1 MKALATALLGLLIA
15 LPLAKAQDA
24 TPAESLAKE
33 YAANP
38 IAADAKLLG
47 KALSVSGTV
56 SSLKKDEDG
65 AYFLI
70 LGPKDEVYC
79 YFESSCEG
87 ELAKLSKGD
96 QVSLRGVCKGL
107 VKKGRKDRVLLV
119 DCKLGLADA
128 QAPAKA
134 ASFKKS
140 LMILSGPKGSGSGF
154 VAKIGGVKYVV
165 SNFHVFFENSPKIF
179 DSEDRPVETKSIKFT
194 PDRDLALFELASQD
208 AYEALEIRPDVTSL
222 PVGSSLR
229 VYGNSGGGEVF
240 TEISGKA
247 LGSGP
252 RIIETDA
259 EFIEGN
265 SGSPVLEYPS
275 LKVVGV
281 ATYASVL
288 NPNWSSKGTRFE
300 KVRRFATRI
309 DNLDPASFD
318 VYEKAS
324 FESDATAFKS
334 VKDSAML
341 KASALANL
349 SGLGLFEGKDASES
363 SPYWKDLLLYSG
375 KTLDGAQRSRLIALI
390 GQWNLEMAKFL
401 GSQKSSPFQSQA
413 PKKLGIDQG
422 SAPSLQKLPYEEL
435 CRILFPNVPK
445 AKLSCKYFAF
455 QAEDFY
461 DTSSVFQER
470 FKKSFEDIKATF
482 KK

>member
-1 MKALATALLGLLIA
+1 MRAVAALLLA
-15 LPLAKAQDA
+15 LFTSFSTAKAQDA
-24 TPAESLAKE
+24 TSAESLAKE

-38 IAADAKLLG
+38 LAADAKLLG
-47 KALSVSGTV
+47 KAVAAHGTV
-56 SSLKKDEDG
+56 SALKKDEDG
-65 AYFLI
+65 ACFLI

-96 QVSLRGVCKGL
+96 QVSFRGVCKGL

-119 DCKLGLADA
+119 DCKFGLADA
-128 QAPAKA
+128 QVPAKS

-165 SNFHVFFENSPKIF
+165 SNFHVFFENNPKIF
-179 DSEDRPVETKSIKFT
+179 DSEDRPVEVKAIKFT
-194 PDRDLALFELASQD
+194 PDRDLALFELAKQD
-208 AYEALEIRPDVTSL
+208 AYESLEIRPDVTSL
-222 PVGSSLR
+222 PVGSALR

-240 TEISGKA
+240 TEIGGKA

-252 RIIETDA
+252 RVVETDA

-288 NPNWSSKGTRFE
+288 NPNWSGKGTRFE
-300 KVRRFATRI
+300 KIRRFATRI

-324 FESDATAFKS
+324 FESDAATFRNI
-334 VKDSAML
+334 KDSAML

-363 SPYWKDLLLYSG
+363 SPYWKELLLYSG
-375 KTLDGAQRSRLIALI
+375 KTLDGAQRARLIALI

-413 PKKLGIDQG
+413 PKKLGLDQS

-435 CRILFPNVPK
+435 CRILFPKAPK
-445 AKLSCKYFAF
+445 AKPSCKYFAF
-455 QAEDFY
+455 QAEELY
-461 DTSSVFQER
+461 DASSVLQER
-470 FKKSFEDIKATF
+470 FEKRFEDIKATF